1 MRRLKFFFKNFNRR
15 IQFHSRDKSKSMQ
28 SLIPLIP
35 FLPLIGF
42 AINGLF
48 GSRLSKN
55 TVGLI
60 GAGTLLASFVL
71 SLMCFNQVAA
81 AGPIHTTLYNFFTVD
96 SLTVNFGFLVD
107 QLSVWMML
115 IVTGVGFLIH
125 VYSIGY
131 MHDDDG
137 FWKFFAYLNLFIFS
151 MLLLVM
157 GDNFLML
164 FFGWEGV
171 GLCSYLL
178 IGFWYTNKEYGKAAR
193 KAFIMNRIGDLGLLL
208 GIFMIFKIFGSVNYS
223 DIFSS
228 LSSIRLEAG
237 AATAICLLLFIG
249 AMGKSAQIPLYT
261 WLPDAM
267 AGPTPVSALIHAA
280 TMVTAGVYL
289 IARCN
294 PLYSLSPEAMH
305 FVASVGVVTCI
316 FAAIIGLRQND
327 IKKVL
332 AYSTVSQLGLM
343 FVALGMGAYASA
355 IFHVTT
361 HAFFKALLFLSAGS
375 VIHGMG
381 GEQDIR
387 NMGGLR
393 KAMPVTFWVFLI
405 GTMAIAGFPFLS
417 GFFSKDEIFAFT
429 YAHGGRLWWGLAGLG
444 AMFTAIYMCRLLYV
458 TFFGEF
464 RGTAEQKHHLH
475 ESPAVMTVPLV
486 ILAVLSVM
494 GGFLNTPHF
503 LHLGNEQW
511 LAHWFSAVIPLNEL
525 HLEPSTEWSLM
536 TFTTGLALVII
547 VVSYFIYGK
556 KSNLP
561 ASDAA
566 QTGLTRVI
574 AHKFYVDEIYDFLFV
589 RPVERL
595 SKIFHYYIDIQGIDG
610 IVNGVG
616 TGVQR
621 LGAELRK
628 LQNGNIEYY
637 LLGMVVG
644 ALLLLLTLFV

>member
-1 MRRLKFFFKNFNRR
+1 MN
-15 IQFHSRDKSKSMQ
+15 Q
-28 SLIPLIP
+28 LIPLIP

-42 AINGLF
+42 AVNGLF
-48 GSRLSKN
+48 GKRLSKN

-60 GAGTLLASFVL
+60 GSGTLLASFVL

-81 AGPIHTTLYNFFTVD
+81 SGPIQVTLYNFFTVGNL
-96 SLTVNFGFLVD
+96 SANFGFLVD

-131 MHDDDG
+131 MHDDEG

-151 MLLLVM
+151 MLLLIM

-178 IGFWYTNKEYGKAAR
+178 IGFWYTNKEFGKAAR

-208 GIFMIFKIFGSVNYS
+208 GMFMIFQTFGSLNFGE
-223 DIFSS
+223 IFAA
-228 LSSIRLEAG
+228 LPGMRLEAG
-237 AATAICLLLFIG
+237 VMTTICLLLFVG

-289 IARCN
+289 VARCH
-294 PLYSLSPEAMH
+294 PMFDLSPDAMH
-305 FVASVGVVTCI
+305 FVALIGVITCI

-361 HAFFKALLFLSAGS
+361 HAFFKALLFLAAGS

-387 NMGGLR
+387 KMGGLR
-393 KAMPVTFWVFLI
+393 KAMPITFWVFLI
-405 GTMAIAGFPFLS
+405 GTFAIAGFPLMS

-429 YAHGGRLWWGLAGLG
+429 WQHGGQVWWGFAGLG

-458 TFFGEF
+458 TFFGTF
-464 RGTAEQKHHLH
+464 RGTHEQEHHLH
-475 ESPAVMTVPLV
+475 ESPRVMTIPLM
-486 ILAVLSVM
+486 ILAVLSIV

-503 LHLGNEQW
+503 MELGNEQW
-511 LAHWFSAVIPLNEL
+511 LAHWFSNVIPIQEM
-525 HLEPSTEWSLM
+525 HLEHSTEWGLM
-536 TFTTGLALVII
+536 IFTTSLAVFII
-547 VVSYFIYGK
+547 IITYFIYGRT
-556 KSNLP
+556 SNLP
-561 ASDAA
+561 VADSA
-566 QTGLTRVI
+566 QSGLTRLV
-574 AHKFYVDEIYDFLFV
+574 ANKFYVDELYDFLFV
-589 RPVERL
+589 RPIEKL
-595 SKIFHYYIDIQGIDG
+595 SKLFHYYVDIQAIDG
-610 IVNGVG
+610 IVNHVG
-616 TGVQR
+616 TTVQK
-621 LGAELRK
+621 LGAQFRK

-637 LLGMVVG
+637 LLGMVAGVV
-644 ALLLLLTLFV
+644 LLMLTIWL

>member
-1 MRRLKFFFKNFNRR
+1 MN
-15 IQFHSRDKSKSMQ
+15 Q
-28 SLIPLIP
+28 LIPLIP

-48 GSRLSKN
+48 GSRLSKSA
-55 TVGLI
+55 VGIIGSGSLLI
-60 GAGTLLASFVL
+60 SFIL
-71 SLMCFNQVAA
+71 SVMCFNQVAA
-81 AGPIHTTLYNFFTVD
+81 SGPIHTVLYNFFTVD

-178 IGFWYTNKEYGKAAR
+178 IGFWYTNREYGKAAR

-208 GIFMIFKIFGSVNYS
+208 GIFLIFKIFGSIGYTE
-223 DIFSS
+223 IFAA
-228 LSSIRLEAG
+228 LPTMRLEAG
-237 AATAICLLLFIG
+237 AVTLICLLLFIG

-294 PLYSLSPEAMH
+294 PLYSLSPDAMH
-305 FVASVGVVTCI
+305 FVALIGVITCI
-316 FAAIIGLRQND
+316 FAAVIGLRQND

-361 HAFFKALLFLSAGS
+361 HAFFKALLFLAAGS

-387 NMGGLR
+387 KMGGLR
-393 KAMPVTFWVFLI
+393 KAMPITFWVFLI

-429 YAHGGRLWWGLAGLG
+429 YAHGGKLWWGLAGLG

-464 RGTAEQKHHLH
+464 RGTHEQQHHLH

-486 ILAVLSVM
+486 ILAVLSIA

-511 LAHWFSAVIPLNEL
+511 LAHWFSSVIPLNEM
-525 HLEPSTEWSLM
+525 HLDPSTEWSLM
-536 TFTTGLALVII
+536 SFTTGLALVII
-547 VVSYFIYGK
+547 AALYFVYGK
-556 KSNLP
+556 KANLP
-561 ASDAA
+561 VSDEA
-566 QTGLTRVI
+566 QTGLTRAI
-574 AHKFYVDEIYDFLFV
+574 ANKFYVDEIYDFLFV

-595 SKIFHYYIDIQGIDG
+595 SKIFHYYVDIQAIDG

-616 TGVQR
+616 SGVQR
-621 LGAELRK
+621 LGAEFRK

-637 LLGMVVG
+637 LLGMVAG
-644 ALLLLLTLFV
+644 AVLLMLTLFV